1 MRVNRMALGEN
12 LKRLRKLAGLTQG
25 ELASVADMKLGH
37 ISKLERNETDA
48 KVSTIHKL
56 MEALNCSAN
65 DLLHVKGEAGLS
77 QMLERAISAAEVLP
91 ARDKATLLSV
101 VERFVLASQI
111 TAVVRSTGTVPETV
125 SMSIEADLMAEDAEG
140 DLIDRLVKE
149 EEEAEAIEADQYGK
163 GY

>member
-1 MRVNRMALGEN
+1 MALGEN

-25 ELASVADMKLGH
+25 ELAAVADMKLGH

-77 QMLERAISAAEVLP
+77 QML
-91 ARDKATLLSV
+91 
-101 VERFVLASQI
+101 
-111 TAVVRSTGTVPETV
+111 
-125 SMSIEADLMAEDAEG
+125 
-140 DLIDRLVKE
+140 
-149 EEEAEAIEADQYGK
+149 
-163 GY
+163 

>member
-1 MRVNRMALGEN
+1 MALGEN
-12 LKRLRKLAGLTQG
+12 LKHLRKLAGLTQG
-25 ELASVADMKLGH
+25 DLADIAGMKLGH

-77 QMLERAISAAEVLP
+77 QMIERAISAAESLP

-111 TAVVRSTGTVPETV
+111 TAAGRSTGAVPETV
-125 SMSIEADLMAEDAEG
+125 SMSVEADLMAEDAEG
-140 DLIDRLVKE
+140 DLIERLVKE
-149 EEEAEAIEADQYGK
+149 EEEGEAREAAQYGR

>member
-1 MRVNRMALGEN
+1 MSLGEN

-25 ELASVADMKLGH
+25 ELASVAGMKLGH

-65 DLLHVKGEAGLS
+65 DLLHVRGEVGLS

-91 ARDKATLLSV
+91 ARDKATLLTV
-101 VERFVLASQI
+101 VDRFVLASQI
-111 TAVVRSTGTVPETV
+111 TSVVRSTGTVPEHV
-125 SMSIEADLMAEDAEG
+125 AMMIEDDLAEEQMNG
-140 DLIDRLVKE
+140 EVLEQLVRE
-149 EEEAEAIEADQYGK
+149 EEQLDMLEERERGT